1 MKGVF
6 TMSPSQLSPTDIANA
21 ISNALIQGGSQWL
34 ILSVVAFLPALW
46 TTILL
51 LHIGRPYIMR
61 TLRKSGLRFGADVW
75 WMSYVLM
82 RDAFM
87 LATLVLSFVFFMPNL
102 VANLPLPLT
111 GSLSALCLVL
121 ALVIKLLRKVDDDSN
136 AYRLST
142 ILLVIGAT
150 FYFIPQVLAV
160 EANSLPDTFASDG
173 YNNFVNFLETSNN
186 LSWAWPLTYISMI
199 GFLLVGAFVFFWSI
213 ITANRKAREMMA
225 KQTRTTPAPVAGD

>member
-1 MKGVF
+1 MMLLASI
-6 TMSPSQLSPTDIANA
+6 TPDDLATA
-21 ISNALIQGGSQWL
+21 IENALVQGGSQWL
-34 ILSVVAFLPALW
+34 ILSIVAFIPALW
-46 TTILL
+46 TSILL
-51 LHIGRPYIMR
+51 LHIGRPYLMR

-87 LATLVLSFVFFMPNL
+87 LVTFVLSFVFFMPNL

-111 GSLSALCLVL
+111 GSLSALFLLL
-121 ALVIKLLRKVDDDSN
+121 ALIVKLLRKVDDDIS

-160 EANSLPDTFASDG
+160 EGASLADNIAGDG
-173 YNNFVNFLETSNN
+173 YNNFVNFFATTSN
-186 LSWAWPLTYISMI
+186 LAWAWPLTYISMV
-199 GFLLVGAFVFFWSI
+199 GVLLIGAFVFFWA
-213 ITANRKAREMMA
+213 ITNANRKAREVMA
-225 KQTRTTPAPVAGD
+225 KQARTTTAAAVTGD

>member
-1 MKGVF
+1 MLF
-6 TMSPSQLSPTDIANA
+6 AA
-21 ISNALIQGGSQWL
+21 ITPDDLATAIQNALVQGGSQWL

-51 LHIGRPYIMR
+51 LHIGRPYLMR

-87 LATLVLSFVFFMPNL
+87 LATFVLSFVFFMPNL
-102 VANLPLPLT
+102 VASLPLPLT
-111 GSLSALCLVL
+111 GSLSALFLLL
-121 ALVIKLLRKVDDDSN
+121 ALVVKLMRKVDDDLS

-150 FYFIPQVLAV
+150 FYFVPQVLAV
-160 EANSLPDTFASDG
+160 EGASLAENFASDG
-173 YNNFVNFLETSNN
+173 YANFVNFFATTSNTD
-186 LSWAWPLTYISMI
+186 WAWPLTYLSMA
-199 GFLLVGAFVFFWSI
+199 GVLLVGAFVFLWAI
-213 ITANRKAREMMA
+213 TTANRKAREVLT
-225 KQTRTTPAPVAGD
+225 QRTPTTAAAAAGD

>member
-1 MKGVF
+1 MLLASI
-6 TMSPSQLSPTDIANA
+6 SPDDLATA
-21 ISNALIQGGSQWL
+21 IENALVQGGSQWL

-51 LHIGRPYIMR
+51 LHIGRPYLMR

-87 LATLVLSFVFFMPNL
+87 LATFVLSFVFFMPNL
-102 VANLPLPLT
+102 VASLPLPLT
-111 GSLSALCLVL
+111 GSLSALFLLL
-121 ALVIKLLRKVDDDSN
+121 ALLVKLMRKVDDDLK

-150 FYFIPQVLAV
+150 FYFVPQVLAV
-160 EANSLPDTFASDG
+160 EGASLAENFASDG
-173 YNNFVNFLETSNN
+173 YTNFVNFFTTNNN
-186 LSWAWPLTYISMI
+186 LAWAWPLTYISMV
-199 GFLLVGAFVFFWSI
+199 GVLLVGAFVFLWAVNS
-213 ITANRKAREMMA
+213 ANRKAREVMA
-225 KQTRTTPAPVAGD
+225 KQAKTPSPAAVPGD

>member
-1 MKGVF
+1 MLLA
-6 TMSPSQLSPTDIANA
+6 SLSPDDVATA
-21 ISNALIQGGSQWL
+21 IENALVQGGSQWL

-51 LHIGRPYIMR
+51 LHIGRPYLMR

-87 LATLVLSFVFFMPNL
+87 LATFVLSFVFFMPNL

-111 GSLSALCLVL
+111 GSLSALFLLL
-121 ALVIKLLRKVDDDSN
+121 ALIVKLVRKVDDDLG

-160 EANSLPDTFASDG
+160 EGASLADTFASEG
-173 YNNFVNFLETSNN
+173 YANFVNFFATTSN
-186 LSWAWPLTYISMI
+186 LSWAWPLTYISMA
-199 GFLLVGAFVFFWSI
+199 GVLLIGAFVFFWAI
-213 ITANRKAREMMA
+213 NNANRKAREMMA
-225 KQTRTTPAPVAGD
+225 KQARTPSAAVATGD

>member
-1 MKGVF
+1 MLLASI
-6 TMSPSQLSPTDIANA
+6 SPDDLATA
-21 ISNALIQGGSQWL
+21 IENALVQGGSQWL

-51 LHIGRPYIMR
+51 LHIGRPYLMR

-87 LATLVLSFVFFMPNL
+87 LATFVLSFVFFMPNL
-102 VANLPLPLT
+102 VASLPLPLT
-111 GSLSALCLVL
+111 GSLSALFLLL
-121 ALVIKLLRKVDDDSN
+121 ALLVKLMRKVDDDLK

-150 FYFIPQVLAV
+150 FYFVPQVLAV
-160 EANSLPDTFASDG
+160 EGASLAENFASDG
-173 YNNFVNFLETSNN
+173 YSNFVNFFTTTNN
-186 LSWAWPLTYISMI
+186 LSWAWPLTYISMV
-199 GFLLVGAFVFFWSI
+199 GVLLVGAFVFLWAVNS
-213 ITANRKAREMMA
+213 ANRKAREVMA
-225 KQTRTTPAPVAGD
+225 KQAKTPSPAAVPGD

>member
-1 MKGVF
+1 MLLASI
-6 TMSPSQLSPTDIANA
+6 SPDDLATA
-21 ISNALIQGGSQWL
+21 IEQALVQGGSQWL
-34 ILSVVAFLPALW
+34 ILSVVAFIPALW

-51 LHIGRPYIMR
+51 LHIGRPYLMR
-61 TLRKSGLRFGADVW
+61 ILRKSGLRFGADVW

-87 LATLVLSFVFFMPNL
+87 LATFVLSFVFFMPNL

-111 GSLSALCLVL
+111 GSLSALFLLL
-121 ALVIKLLRKVDDDSN
+121 ALIVKLLRKVDDDVS

-160 EANSLPDTFASDG
+160 EGASLAENFDSAG
-173 YNNFVNFLETSNN
+173 YANFVSFFATTTN
-186 LSWAWPLTYISMI
+186 LAWAWPLTYISL
-199 GFLLVGAFVFFWSI
+199 GGVLLVGAFVFFWAI
-213 ITANRKAREMMA
+213 NRANTKARQVMA
-225 KQTRTTPAPVAGD
+225 KRASSPAAVAGD

>member
-1 MKGVF
+1 MLAQLA
-6 TMSPSQLSPTDIANA
+6 PAPLSPDDIATA
-21 ISNALIQGGSQWL
+21 ITNALVQGGSQWL

-51 LHIGRPYIMR
+51 LHIGRPYLTR
-61 TLRKSGLRFGADVW
+61 VLRKSGLRFGADVW

-87 LATLVLSFVFFMPNL
+87 LATFVLSFVFFLPNL
-102 VANLPLPLT
+102 VGTLPLPLT
-111 GSLSALCLVL
+111 GSLSALFLLL
-121 ALVIKLLRKVDDDSN
+121 ALIVKLLRKVDDDLG

-160 EANSLPDTFASDG
+160 EANSLPTTFASDG
-173 YNNFVNFLETSNN
+173 YGNFVNFFETSNN
-186 LSWAWPLTYISMI
+186 LAWAWPLTYISMA
-199 GFLLVGAFVFFWSI
+199 GVLAVGAFVFLWSI
-213 ITANRKAREMMA
+213 STANRKAREVLA
-225 KQTRTTPAPVAGD
+225 KQTRTPAAAAAAGD

>member
-1 MKGVF
+1 MLLLA
-6 TMSPSQLSPTDIANA
+6 SLSPDDVATA
-21 ISNALIQGGSQWL
+21 IENALVQGGSQWL

-51 LHIGRPYIMR
+51 LHIGRPYLMR

-87 LATLVLSFVFFMPNL
+87 LATFVLSFVFFMPNL

-111 GSLSALCLVL
+111 GSLSALFLLL
-121 ALVIKLLRKVDDDSN
+121 ALIVKLLRKVDDDLG

-150 FYFIPQVLAV
+150 FYFVPQVLAV
-160 EANSLPDTFASDG
+160 EGASLAENFASDG
-173 YNNFVNFLETSNN
+173 YANFVSFFATKTNVA
-186 LSWAWPLTYISMI
+186 WAWPLTYISMA
-199 GFLLVGAFVFFWSI
+199 GVLLIGAFVFFWAI
-213 ITANRKAREMMA
+213 NTANRKAREMVA
-225 KQTRTTPAPVAGD
+225 KQTRTPAAVPATGD